1 MPNEV
6 EIKFV
11 VHDLEATRNRLREL
25 KFREE
30 TPRTN
35 EMNTLFDKG
44 GEMRRRGEVLRI
56 RKYGDKWTVTH
67 KAKSHDARHKTRV
80 ETETKVVDGQAL
92 ETIFHAMGFEPSFRY
107 EKFRS
112 EWSDGEG
119 HVVLDETPIGNL
131 GEIEGTPN
139 WIDKV
144 AAQLGLHETDYIT
157 KSYAELFADWA
168 KKTGSQAQHMT
179 FAEVKR

>member
-1 MPNEV
+1 MANEV

-11 VHDLEATRNRLREL
+11 VHDLQEIQKNLRNLR
-25 KFREE
+25 FREE
-30 TPRTN
+30 TPRTH
-35 EMNTLFDKG
+35 EMNTLFDQG
-44 GEMRRRGEVLRI
+44 GEMRKRGEVLRI

-80 ETETKVVDGQAL
+80 ETETKVADGEVL
-92 ETIFHAMGFEPSFRY
+92 ESIFRAMGFEPSFRY

-112 EWSDGEG
+112 EWSDGRG

-131 GEIEGTPN
+131 GEIEGTPD

-144 AAQLGLHETDYIT
+144 AAQLGLNEKDYIT
-157 KSYAELFADWA
+157 KSYVELFQDWKA
-168 KKTGSQAQHMT
+168 KHGSTAQHMT
-179 FAEVKR
+179 FAEVKC

>member
-1 MPNEV
+1 MANEV

-11 VHDLEATRNRLREL
+11 VHDLEAIRKRLREL
-25 KFREE
+25 NFREA

-35 EMNTLFDKG
+35 EMNTLFDHG

-67 KAKSHDARHKTRV
+67 KSKSKDARHKTRV
-80 ETETKVVDGQAL
+80 ETETKVADGEAL
-92 ETIFHAMGFEPSFRY
+92 EGIFRAMGFEPSFRY

-131 GEIEGTPN
+131 GEIEGAPD

-144 AAQLGLHETDYIT
+144 AGQLGLNEKDYIT
-157 KSYAELFADWA
+157 KSYAELFNDWT
-168 KKTGSQAQHMT
+168 KKTGSKAQHMT
-179 FAEVKR
+179 FADVSH